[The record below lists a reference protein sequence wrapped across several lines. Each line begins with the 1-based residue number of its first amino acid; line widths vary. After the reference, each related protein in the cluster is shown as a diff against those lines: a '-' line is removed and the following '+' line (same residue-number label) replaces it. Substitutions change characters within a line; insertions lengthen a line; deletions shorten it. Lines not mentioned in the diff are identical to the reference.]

1 MDNLENTEIV
11 EKNEKGK
18 RTLKILFSVLLFGGL
33 WGILEA
39 TLGSLLHMP
48 FVPGTMF
55 LASTTIMVPI
65 AYFLM
70 GACYKR
76 TETFR
81 SVFYM
86 GVLAA
91 AIKSLACLIFHMSF
105 NPVYHILLESLF
117 MGLALLAI
125 RPKKVISFAG
135 LGTVIL
141 ANTSYQA
148 VGTFLRVNVMT
159 TTRRVFMENF
169 EKYTFKFNCV
179 AILYTFAVGAI
190 IFGVLKLAE
199 KYNWNFSKIE
209 KVIFHPAFAGSVAAV
224 AVVLTLV
231 IR

>member
-1 MDNLENTEIV
+1 M
-11 EKNEKGK
+11 EKGK
-18 RTLKILFSVLLFGGL
+18 RVLNILFSVLLFGGL

-39 TLGSLLHMP
+39 TLGSLLHMH
-48 FVPGTMF
+48 FVPNTMF

-76 TETFR
+76 TGTFR
-81 SVFYM
+81 SAFYM
-86 GVLAA
+86 GFLAA
-91 AIKSLACLIFHMSF
+91 GIKSLACLIFQMSF
-105 NPVYHILLESLF
+105 NPVFHILLEALV
-117 MGLALLAI
+117 MGLAILVI

-135 LGTVIL
+135 LGTMIL
-141 ANTSYQA
+141 ANTVYLGTA
-148 VGTFLRVNVMT
+148 TFLRVNVLRAT
-159 TTRRVFMENF
+159 KSVFLDNF
-169 EKYTFKFNCV
+169 ETYTFKFNCV

>member
-91 AIKSLACLIFHMSF
+91 AIKSLSCLIFHMSF

-125 RPKKVISFAG
+125 RPKKIISFAG

-199 KYNWNFSKIE
+199 KYNWNFSKVE

>member
-39 TLGSLLHMP
+39 TLGTLLHMP

-91 AIKSLACLIFHMSF
+91 AIKSLSCLIFHMSF

-199 KYNWNFSKIE
+199 KYNWNFSKVE

>member
-11 EKNEKGK
+11 EKNEKDK

-39 TLGSLLHMP
+39 TLGTLLHMP

-91 AIKSLACLIFHMSF
+91 AIKTFACLILHMSF

-125 RPKKVISFAG
+125 RPKKIISFAG

>member
-1 MDNLENTEIV
+1 MKQNNH
-11 EKNEKGK
+11 
-18 RTLKILFSVLLFGGL
+18 LKILFSVLLFGGL

-39 TLGSLLHMP
+39 TLGTLLHMP

-81 SVFYM
+81 SVWYM

-91 AIKSLACLIFHMSF
+91 GIKLISCLIFSMSF

-117 MGLALLAI
+117 MGVALLI
-125 RPKKVISFAG
+125 VRPKNVLSFAG
-135 LGTVIL
+135 LGTMII
-141 ANTSYQA
+141 ANTLYLGVS
-148 VGTFLRVNVMT
+148 TFIRVNPSSAT
-159 TTRRVFMENF
+159 ASYILDNF

-179 AILYTFAVGAI
+179 AILYTFAAGAAL
-190 IFGVLKLAE
+190 FGLTKLAE
-199 KYNWNFSKIE
+199 KYQWDFSKVK
-209 KVIFHPAFAGSVAAV
+209 KVIYHPAFASGAAV
-224 AVVLTLV
+224 VALALS
-231 IR
+231 ISLSAI